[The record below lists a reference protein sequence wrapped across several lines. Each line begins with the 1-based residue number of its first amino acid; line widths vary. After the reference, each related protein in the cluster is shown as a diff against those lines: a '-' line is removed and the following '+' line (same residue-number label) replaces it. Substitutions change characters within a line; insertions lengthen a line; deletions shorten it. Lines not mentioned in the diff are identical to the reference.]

1 MRRELEQQNLP
12 GQGPGRPESGSF
24 FTQETLSNGLLVDI
38 EGTFRPSDP
47 FDTLEYDYDFIC
59 PECKC
64 VLPLEVDKQLSDDL
78 QEELHLHAENG
89 LKEQLMA
96 DRYGEY
102 N

>member
-1 MRRELEQQNLP
+1 MRRQPEQQNLSR
-12 GQGPGRPESGSF
+12 QGPGRPNSGSF
-24 FTQETLSNGLLVDI
+24 FTQETLSNGLLIDI
-38 EGTFRPSDP
+38 EGTFVPSDP

-64 VLPLEVDKQLSDDL
+64 VLPSVEEQLSD
-78 QEELHLHAENG
+78 ELKDEIHMHAENG

-96 DRYGEY
+96 SRYGEY